1 MGDTAINLDWRYG
14 VLIVVLLG
22 AAVAINRIVGL
33 GSAGRVVTGGVRA
46 VIQLGIVSLVIVWV
60 LRQWWSTAAFL
71 VLMMLVG
78 AATSSGRIEG
88 TWRRWYL
95 TLIPITCGIAP
106 TVTLILLSGAVP
118 MRPISVLPVCG
129 ILIGSAMTSTTLAGR
144 RMREELHDRRGEV
157 EAGLSIGLPD
167 RHAIAL
173 VAKPASALALIPAL
187 DQMRTVGLVTLP
199 GAFIGLL
206 LGGAPPLQA
215 GAGQLLVLVG
225 IQLVQ
230 AISVSVT
237 VAVVARLGLPAS
249 H

>member
-1 MGDTAINLDWRYG
+1 MGNTAINIDWRFG

-22 AAVAINRIVGL
+22 GAIAINRAMRL
-33 GSAGRVVTGGVRA
+33 GSARAVLTGGARA
-46 VIQLGIVSLVIVWV
+46 VVQLGIVSLVIIWV
-60 LRQWWSTAAFL
+60 LHQWWSTIAFL

-78 AATSSGRIEG
+78 AATSSGRIED
-88 TWRRWYL
+88 TWKRWYI
-95 TLIPITCGIAP
+95 TLIPITCGTVP
-106 TVTLILLSGAVP
+106 TVALILLSGAVP

-129 ILIGSAMTSTTLAGR
+129 ILIGAAMTSTTLAGK

-157 EAGLSIGLPD
+157 DAGLSIGLSNRD
-167 RHAIAL
+167 AIQL

-215 GAGQLLVLVG
+215 GAGQLLVLAG

-230 AISVSVT
+230 AITVSMT
-237 VAVVARLGLPAS
+237 VELVSAMRLTAKE
-249 H
+249 